1 MQIFDCARVGTPNPH
16 VVVQGS
22 SVITKKALSDLPLD
36 YSFNR
41 S

>member
-1 MQIFDCARVGTPNPH
+1 MQIFDFARVGTPNPR

-36 YSFNR
+36 HFFNH